1 MRAPPK
7 ECINMAALVLL
18 MKFLY
23 ILQAWILETGLSL
36 DSMPELHVALV
47 LMMLYTDFWVPQV
60 RITDLIHKQIPV
72 HSRNQRKRVR

>member
-1 MRAPPK
+1 
-7 ECINMAALVLL
+7 MAALVLI

-47 LMMLYTDFWVPQV
+47 LMVLYTDFWVPQV
-60 RITDLIHKQIPV
+60 RIIDLIHKQIPV